1 MLHSRRRPGSTLTFC
16 LLLLFSPGY
25 ALKAAGPERII
36 SNNKDQQRIQDIVD
50 AFVARLP
57 LKQRVSVSVV
67 PKNPLMFSVE
77 FDKADVGTDFR
88 LSVQEDFIGELTQE
102 ELEAAVAHELGH
114 VWIFTHH
121 PFLQT
126 EALANEIA
134 QRLVP
139 RSTLLQVYEKVW
151 QRQGTRGDLRY
162 VGD

>member
-16 LLLLFSPGY
+16 LLLVLFPGY
-25 ALKAAGPERII
+25 LLEAAEPERIAAI
-36 SNNKDQQRIQDIVD
+36 SKDQQRIQDIVD
-50 AFVARLP
+50 AFVARLS

-67 PKNPLMFSVE
+67 PRNPLMFSVE
-77 FDKADVGTDFR
+77 FDDLVTGFQ

-134 QRLVP
+134 QRLVS
-139 RSTLLQVYEKVW
+139 RSTLVQVYEKVW
-151 QRQGTRGDLRY
+151 QRQGARGDLGRY

>member
-1 MLHSRRRPGSTLTFC
+1 MSHSRRRPGSTVTFSL
-16 LLLLFSPGY
+16 LLLLFPGY
-25 ALKAAGPERII
+25 VLKAAGPERVAI
-36 SNNKDQQRIQDIVD
+36 SADQQRIQDIVD

-67 PKNPLMFSVE
+67 PNNPLMFSVE
-77 FDKADVGTDFR
+77 FDKVDVDAGFR

-114 VWIFTHH
+114 AWIFTHH

-151 QRQGTRGDLRY
+151 QRQGSRSELRY
-162 VGD
+162 MAD

>member
-1 MLHSRRRPGSTLTFC
+1 MLHSRRRPGSTVTFSL
-16 LLLLFSPGY
+16 LLLLFPGY
-25 ALKAAGPERII
+25 VLKAAGPEHVAI
-36 SNNKDQQRIQDIVD
+36 STDQQRIQDIVD

-57 LKQRVSVSVV
+57 LQQRVSVSVV
-67 PKNPLMFSVE
+67 AKNPLMFSVE
-77 FDKADVGTDFR
+77 FDKVDVDTDFR

-139 RSTLLQVYEKVW
+139 RSNILQVYEKVW
-151 QRQGTRGDLRY
+151 QRQGSRGDLRY
-162 VGD
+162 MGD

>member
-1 MLHSRRRPGSTLTFC
+1 MLHSRRRPGSTLTFSL
-16 LLLLFSPGY
+16 LLLLFPGY
-25 ALKAAGPERII
+25 VLRAAGPEHIAI
-36 SNNKDQQRIQDIVD
+36 NPDQERIQDIVD

-57 LKQRVSVSVV
+57 LQHRVAVSIV
-67 PKNPLMFSVE
+67 PRNPLMFSVE
-77 FDKADVGTDFR
+77 FDDRDTGFR
-88 LSVQEDFIGELTQE
+88 LSVEEDFIGELTQE

-139 RSTLLQVYEKVW
+139 RTSLVQVYEKVW
-151 QRQGTRGDLRY
+151 RRQGTRSE
-162 VGD
+162 VGQFASH

>member
-1 MLHSRRRPGSTLTFC
+1 V
-16 LLLLFSPGY
+16 
-25 ALKAAGPERII
+25 KAAGPERIEI
-36 SNNKDQQRIQDIVD
+36 SKDQRRIQDIVD
-50 AFVARLP
+50 MFVAQLP

-67 PKNPLMFSVE
+67 PRNPLMFSVE
-77 FDKADVGTDFR
+77 FDHHDTGFR
-88 LSVQEDFIGELTQE
+88 LSVEEDFISELTQE

-139 RSTLLQVYEKVW
+139 RTSLVQVYEKVW
-151 QRQGTRGDLRY
+151 RRQGTRSEVGQFAGD
-162 VGD
+162 